1 MKNKKTIY
9 KIILIILT
17 ISIILFIYNLRV
29 YATDDIIKGADDFL
43 DKATTSTLND
53 ASIKSA
59 SDMIFSA
66 FSIVGTVIVVII
78 GAILG
83 IQFIMGST
91 EEKAKVKETL
101 IPYIIG
107 SVVIFGAV
115 GIWSLAINVFDGIF

>member
-1 MKNKKTIY
+1 MKSKKNIY
-9 KIILIILT
+9 KVLF
-17 ISIILFIYNLRV
+17 ILFVISSLLLIYSSKT
-29 YATDDIIKGADDFL
+29 YATDSIMQGADDFL
-43 DKATTSTLND
+43 GKGTVDILDETAIKNTSD
-53 ASIKSA
+53 I
-59 SDMIFSA
+59 IFNV
-66 FSIVGTVIVVII
+66 FSIVGTVIVVVI

-115 GIWSLAINVFDGIF
+115 GIWSLAINVFNGIF